1 MTPLGT
7 ILIAMALV
15 LSLFLVLPFLMR
27 PKYEV
32 IRRLGS
38 VQLSTQVN
46 GIRISSVI
54 IQKSGVNGRP
64 EKGLFILGLNRAG
77 RHDVEHSQVFPI
89 SAQRID
95 EMIVLLQT
103 QQVFTVTWEADD
115 PVELQLN
122 LPANVITLICKGFGW
137 MQRTFLAELTE
148 DDMHKLHE
156 LFEGLKTESL
166 PETSNS

>member
-46 GIRISSVI
+46 GIRISGVI
-54 IQKSGVNGRP
+54 IQKAGIHGRP
-64 EKGLFILGLNRAG
+64 EKGLFILGLNL
-77 RHDVEHSQVFPI
+77 S
-89 SAQRID
+89 
-95 EMIVLLQT
+95 
-103 QQVFTVTWEADD
+103 
-115 PVELQLN
+115 
-122 LPANVITLICKGFGW
+122 LI
-137 MQRTFLAELTE
+137 
-148 DDMHKLHE
+148 HI
-156 LFEGLKTESL
+156 
-166 PETSNS
+166 